1 MGDNNIWV
9 SKMNN
14 SNVISNGRQELGL
27 LYYKGLAQTVKHNN
41 IIDSGYRLVVNAYNK
56 V

>member
-1 MGDNNIWV
+1 MGDYNICV

-14 SNVISNGRQELGL
+14 SNIISNGREELGL
-27 LYYKGLAQTVKHNN
+27 LYYTGLAQTVQHNN